1 MDEQTTI
8 NTENEMKPPQ
18 PTITIYLHSENEIKN
33 KKARIVLYTHTHKW
47 RIETRREVKRN
58 NIDST
63 ANVVA
68 TKAHISFWDI
78 ETSLSFEI
86 VG

>member
-33 KKARIVLYTHTHKW
+33 KKARIVLYTHTHTQMAYRNK
-47 RIETRREVKRN
+47 TRSKTKQHRFDGERRSNKSTHFILGHRNIVK
-58 NIDST
+58 
-63 ANVVA
+63 
-68 TKAHISFWDI
+68 
-78 ETSLSFEI
+78 L
-86 VG
+86 

>member
-33 KKARIVLYTHTHKW
+33 KKARIVLYTHTNGVSKQD
-47 RIETRREVKRN
+47 EK
-58 NIDST
+58 
-63 ANVVA
+63 
-68 TKAHISFWDI
+68 
-78 ETSLSFEI
+78 
-86 VG
+86 

>member
-33 KKARIVLYTHTHKW
+33 KKARIVIHTHTQMAYRNK
-47 RIETRREVKRN
+47 TRSKTEQHRFDGERRSNKSTHFILGHRNIVK
-58 NIDST
+58 
-63 ANVVA
+63 
-68 TKAHISFWDI
+68 
-78 ETSLSFEI
+78 L
-86 VG
+86 